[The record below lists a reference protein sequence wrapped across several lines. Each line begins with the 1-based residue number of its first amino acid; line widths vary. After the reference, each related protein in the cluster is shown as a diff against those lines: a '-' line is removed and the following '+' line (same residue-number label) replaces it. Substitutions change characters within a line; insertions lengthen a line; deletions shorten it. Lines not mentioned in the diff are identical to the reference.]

1 MFWSSSRTLAFA
13 LVGVVDVCQGITVR
27 ASAGKSGLLT
37 PEWIGNV
44 SVTLPVSDDD
54 YEYFASAA
62 SDGPHPTNPHHTA
75 VVTFAGKKNTEY
87 IDGAVMLG
95 MSVQEYLPEYPMAAL
110 IIQGMKSESQLLL
123 RGAGWKLI
131 AVPNWDSEYCGEG
144 CDMEF
149 LGRWHDSF
157 EKINVFRLPFKRVLF
172 FDSDTYIFRGHVKW
186 LVTQMKLPSE
196 DHIAMAKDGCK
207 EEYNSGVMLFSPG
220 LAVFKQMLKM
230 VTERKRE
237 QVLDQ
242 NLVNAAYRGKIVE
255 VAREFNCVDTV
266 GIQPGTTGKPCEH
279 HCSKN
284 AVIAHFTG
292 HPKPTSPKRR
302 LLELVRRP
310 GAPALACMNT
320 NFGSC
325 GKWSEFYC
333 DIRRYARN
341 LSDELQQELKS
352 TGLCC
357 HPDRFSEKKGKKY
370 DERNGE
376 TCLECPATLKLWSQ
390 HSPGEEKHW
399 SANMRGNMQ
408 HIEGSY
414 VKTNIPSLKF
424 NGGRPIY
431 VNQNVNPKDNITIY
445 MYFIQANLVWVV
457 GPDYTAKNGMGFAG
471 MDAQCPRDAKYWSFH
486 NGTGFERRHVDIR
499 AGTNLNNPPK
509 GTDHI
514 VWNVTSHSWERERI
528 VWEHENTTED
538 EKDD

>member
-1 MFWSSSRTLAFA
+1 MACSQLLAFT
-13 LVGVVDVCQGITVR
+13 LVCFVSVCQGVTIRQVDR
-27 ASAGKSGLLT
+27 DAKKPELS
-37 PEWIGNV
+37 PEWVQNV
-44 SVTLPVSDDD
+44 SFLLP
-54 YEYFASAA
+54 ANGIPNHKKA
-62 SDGPHPTNPHHTA
+62 TA
-75 VVTFAGKKNTEY
+75 VVTFAGKKNPEY

-95 MSVQEYLPEYPMAAL
+95 MSVQKYLPEYPMVAL
-110 IIQGMKSESQLLL
+110 IIAGMKSKYRSLLKS
-123 RGAGWKLI
+123 AGWSTVM
-131 AVPNWDSEYCGEG
+131 VPNWDKEYCGKE
-144 CDMEF
+144 CDLEF

-157 EKINVFRLPFKRVLF
+157 EKINAFRLPFARVLF
-172 FDSDTYIFRGHVKW
+172 MDSDTYIFGSHVQS
-186 LVTQMKLPSE
+186 LVTMPLA
-196 DHIAMAKDGCK
+196 DGHIAMAKDGCK